1 MSFLDSM
8 NLVGSALTAER
19 FRMDIALQNL
29 ANQNTTAD
37 PATGQEPYRRKQV
50 VFQERG
56 VSFRD
61 ALKKEAVRVKN
72 GSAQLQS
79 GAQVLGGGVRVTE
92 VVESQRDFVPVYD
105 PNHPHADEDG
115 YVWYPNVNSTEERI
129 DLMGASNAYEANLT
143 ALKLVQSLTLKALD
157 IGK

>member
-1 MSFLDSM
+1 MSLLDSM

-19 FRMDIALQNL
+19 FRMDVALQNL

-37 PATGQEPYRRKQV
+37 PATGAEPYRRKQV
-50 VFQERG
+50 IFQERG

-61 ALKKEAVRVKN
+61 ALKNESARV
-72 GSAQLQS
+72 Q
-79 GAQVLGGGVRVTE
+79 GGGVRVTQ

-105 PNHPHADEDG
+105 PDHPHANEDG
-115 YVWYPNVNSTEERI
+115 YVMMPNVNSTEERI

-143 ALKLVQSLTLKALD
+143 ALKLVQNLAIRALD